1 MPADTSKTPR
11 AAGGVHRLPKKMI
24 MKDSLPAVVVQKKPT
39 NKIVNKPAI
48 PSNKSSLL
56 GSNKKVLI
64 KKQNFEPLIEDVKVP
79 EIVTEKDFLPLRRL
93 GSGSFGDVY
102 LVREKRTGKLYA
114 MKTLNK

>member
-1 MPADTSKTPR
+1 M
-11 AAGGVHRLPKKMI
+11 
-24 MKDSLPAVVVQKKPT
+24 
-39 NKIVNKPAI
+39 
-48 PSNKSSLL
+48 
-56 GSNKKVLI
+56 
-64 KKQNFEPLIEDVKVP
+64 KVP